1 MGQVPSSDGER
12 MGSGRAGT
20 VPIQRARPDGSVKK
34 PWVEEGV
41 KKCWDSQPAAE
52 AAIDSTRL
60 LGRRL

>member
-1 MGQVPSSDGER
+1 MIG
-12 MGSGRAGT
+12 GSWWQEWPEFSAQIGDEEAKNR
-20 VPIQRARPDGSVKK
+20 VL
-34 PWVEEGV
+34 EGV